1 MKIFGEEKLTFHRE
15 SQSGHSHSAYF
26 LGKNIAVC
34 FRMLVSSLHFTAFY
48 LLLAAPMIPF
58 RSQLGLGILY
68 SYCKLACFQ
77 SASFFVFN
85 IQYRYLWPWIRR
97 ISRHAAR
104 RWTNVVYATRS
115 HRFSPKW
122 MRSPAIDC
130 ARVASRM
137 VLVLLASSKLCSF
150 YSSSQDE
157 LTYRCCQTWFSEAF
171 YQENT
176 APVAYLYNV

>member
-68 SYCKLACFQ
+68 SYCKLTCFQ
-77 SASFFVFN
+77 SAFIFFIVN
-85 IQYRYLWPWIRR
+85 IQYRYLRPWVRC

-104 RWTNVVYATRS
+104 RRTNVVYATRS
-115 HRFSPKW
+115 HRFSPEW
-122 MRSPAIDC
+122 LRSSAIDC
-130 ARVASRM
+130 ARVAYGM
-137 VLVLLASSKLCSF
+137 VLVLLASSKLCLF
-150 YSSSQDE
+150 YSNNQDE
-157 LTYRCCQTWFSEAF
+157 LTYR
-171 YQENT
+171 Y
-176 APVAYLYNV
+176 Y